1 MLTSIKDHVCF
12 MKRFSQTIMQEEM
25 SKLIQGII
33 QVNDQIRTPN
43 LEQKMSCIELNPNPI
58 DNSSQQSDLI

>member
-1 MLTSIKDHVCF
+1 